1 MVTLAQRLEALRTE
15 KGLTRPALSLALGLP
30 KNAVE
35 KFETGR
41 HTPTRDQQ
49 TKLAGYFG
57 VSLAYLQGTSDDPT
71 RQDSWMTAAL
81 SEAEPEPEPRP
92 RYKPAPKPEPET
104 PVRRPAPKPKAPASD
119 GSQGGILAALLSN
132 KAFHDTL
139 KAEIL
144 EVLRTREGQELLS
157 QIVKKELDRQK

>member
-1 MVTLAQRLEALRTE
+1 MVTLAQRIEALRTE

-41 HTPTRDQQ
+41 QTPTKDQQ
-49 TKLAGYFG
+49 TKLANYFG
-57 VSLAYLQGTSDDPT
+57 VSLAYLQGVSDDPT

-81 SEAEPEPEPRP
+81 SDAE
-92 RYKPAPKPEPET
+92 PEPET
-104 PVRRPAPKPKAPASD
+104 PVRRPAPRPKAPAAD
-119 GSQGGILAALLSN
+119 GQGGILTALLSN

-144 EVLRTREGQELLS
+144 EVLRTREGQELLA

>member
-1 MVTLAQRLEALRTE
+1 MVTLAQRLETLRTE

-41 HTPTRDQQ
+41 QTPTREQQ

-81 SEAEPEPEPRP
+81 SGAE
-92 RYKPAPKPEPET
+92 PEPET
-104 PVRRPAPKPKAPASD
+104 PVRRPAPKPKAPAAD
-119 GSQGGILAALLSN
+119 GGQGGILAALLSN